1 MKALY
6 WKTRPLRRTADGRR
20 RIHWPGLALN
30 VVIALLLVAVPL
42 CGAVLIDLEFNLTE
56 ALPLLPLALP
66 TILALGVALGALGFG
81 FRLTAPLDCLP
92 GENGEPPAQ
101 RTTRWFHW
109 ANLRA
114 VLFGLLAS
122 VTCLASGSTVSN
134 WRGRQAWETYQADAI
149 QRGVELDLVAL
160 MPPRVPDAENFA
172 ATPLLLKYQS
182 GTPEW
187 QAFKASPEHGQTPMP
202 IQLHDLKVPK
212 QIPPNSESWHT
223 GRRTDLPAWQA
234 YYRAATNWPADA
246 SPLAPAEDVLRA
258 LGRHDAALAELRA
271 AAARPRTWFNIHV
284 TEDGASTLIP
294 HINVLRTAT
303 DVVRLRAVAELASG
317 RTNEAFADVH
327 LMFRLGDAL
336 KDEPMLITH
345 LVRLAMHTMTLRVI
359 WEGLADHRWTD
370 AQLAHFQANL
380 AKLNFAAELR
390 HGMAGERAFGNRI
403 IEYLRRKP
411 EMLPIIGQPEPSM
424 TGLGGSTGF
433 RVVPLGWFYYE
444 QINYHRMFDQYI
456 MASLP
461 TATGKF
467 DPALIQA
474 KGAAMTRELH
484 REHPPSKAILR
495 HRILTNLLLPALE
508 KAMHRACQA
517 QAFTDLALT
526 ACALERHQL
535 AQGSY
540 PESLGALA
548 PEFAAA
554 VRPDPM
560 NGEPLRYAR
569 TADGRFR
576 LWSVGWNGKDD
587 GGEVVLREPGRKDV
601 DFEKGDWVWP
611 VPQPL

>member
-1 MKALY
+1 MKTLY

-30 VVIALLLVAVPL
+30 IVIALLVVAVPL
-42 CGAVLIDLEFNLTE
+42 CGTVLIDLEFNLAE

-66 TILALGVALGALGFG
+66 IFVVWGVALAALGFG

-92 GENGEPPAQ
+92 GELGEPPAS

-122 VTCLASGSTVSN
+122 LTCLALGSTVSN
-134 WRGRQAWETYQADAI
+134 WRGRQAWETYQADAL
-149 QRGVELDLVAL
+149 QRGVVLDLVAL

-187 QAFKASPEHGQTPMP
+187 QAFKASKEHERTPVP
-202 IQLHDLKVPK
+202 IQLLDPKVPK
-212 QIPPNSESWHT
+212 QVPPSSESWFT
-223 GRRTDLPAWQA
+223 GQRTDLSAWQA

-246 SPLAPAEDVLRA
+246 AAQRPAEDVLRA
-258 LGRHDAALAELRA
+258 LARHDAPLAELRT
-271 AAARPRTWFNIHV
+271 AAARPRTWFNMHV

-303 DVVRLRAVAELASG
+303 DVVRLRTVAELASG
-317 RTNEAFADVH
+317 RTNEAFADVR

-345 LVRLAMHTMTLRVI
+345 LVRLAMHTMALRAV

-370 AQLAHFQANL
+370 SHLAHFQTTL
-380 AKLNFAAELR
+380 AKLNFPAELR

-403 IEYLRRKP
+403 MEYLRRKP
-411 EMLPIIGQPEPSM
+411 EMLPVIGQPE
-424 TGLGGSTGF
+424 GGSPVQPNFAGYW
-433 RVVPLGWFYYE
+433 VVPSGWFYRE
-444 QINYHRMFDQYI
+444 QISYHRMFDQYI
-456 MASLP
+456 MAALP
-461 TATGKF
+461 TEAGKF

-474 KGAAMTRELH
+474 KGAAMTGELH
-484 REHPPSKAILR
+484 REHRPSKAILR
-495 HRILTNLLLPALE
+495 HRILSNLLLPALE

-526 ACALERHQL
+526 ACVLERHRL
-535 AQGSY
+535 VQGSY
-540 PESLGALA
+540 PESLSALA
-548 PEFAAA
+548 PEFASA

-560 NGEPLRYAR
+560 SGKPFHYTR

-587 GGEVVLREPGRKDV
+587 GGEIVLREPGKKDV
-601 DFEKGDWVWP
+601 NFEQGDWIWP
-611 VPQPL
+611 VPHQ